1 MLPDLAYIYIYICV
15 CVCVCVCVYIYI
27 YIFIHLFI
35 LLIKLININIVP
47 ERNEKKILS
56 RLLVILLVA
65 ITFSLANFELNYIPF
80 WCIWDICHNLRKLL
94 KQVSLLN
101 DLIDQQKHL

>member
-1 MLPDLAYIYIYICV
+1 MYIYI
-15 CVCVCVCVYIYI
+15 CVCVCVYIYI
-27 YIFIHLFI
+27 YIYIYIHLFI

-65 ITFSLANFELNYIPF
+65 ITFSLANFELNYTPF
-80 WCIWDICHNLRKLL
+80 LCIRGIFPNLRKLL
-94 KQVSLLN
+94 EQVS
-101 DLIDQQKHL
+101 